1 MTPKNLITFIFLILL
16 VLGTIFIWWPKYQ
29 DFTAL
34 QLKVETKKRELQS
47 KEEYFS
53 NLFQLSKKLK
63 EEYGSEIAKIDLAL
77 PTDFSVFELLA
88 LLRMESSRNGLILGK
103 FDIGSIP
110 SLEGSRE
117 RLEMREIPIN
127 ISLLG
132 SYSAF
137 KNFLSSLQKSARF
150 FNIQSI
156 SFSPVKEEE
165 KKEEGERETFNFN
178 LTIKTYSY

>member
-29 DFTAL
+29 DFDAL
-34 QLKVETKKRELQS
+34 KLKVEAKKRELQN

-53 NLFQLSKKLK
+53 DLFQFSKKLK

-77 PTDFSVFELLA
+77 PSDLSVFELLT

-110 SLEGSRE
+110 SLEGSKE
-117 RLEMREIPIN
+117 TLKIREIPIN

-156 SFSPVKEEE
+156 SFSPVKKEEE
-165 KKEEGERETFNFN
+165 KKEGETFNFN